1 MEFFTGWLFYALIA
15 CLLGIGG
22 YFTLRF
28 AGVQIRALP
37 HSVAM
42 LWKKADQEGISPF
55 QALTVGLS
63 TRVGTGNIIG
73 IAVALTLGGSG
84 EFHCRCIS
92 ADIWLGTRPHRR
104 RAGLAER
111 SHCIRRYT
119 LYQPCNERHRTRG
132 GLRVP
137 DAGYIRCRAAFI
149 RIAGDDQF
157 DLQER
162 VRRTAGRRRA
172 GRLCLRSG
180 VDDRRSARAVFK

>member
-73 IAVALTLGGSG
+73 IALAMIVTYGFVFNAVQANSIADAFQQTFGWERGLTGVALVLLSAPIVFGG
-84 EFHCRCIS
+84 
-92 ADIWLGTRPHRR
+92 
-104 RAGLAER
+104 
-111 SHCIRRYT
+111 
-119 LYQPCNERHRTRG
+119 
-132 GLRVP
+132 
-137 DAGYIRCRAAFI
+137 
-149 RIAGDDQF
+149 
-157 DLQER
+157 
-162 VRRTAGRRRA
+162 
-172 GRLCLRSG
+172 
-180 VDDRRSARAVFK
+180 